1 MSKILVYGATGDQG
15 LPLIDELLKNGYKVK
30 AASRNPDDFKAYN
43 SSDVQVVKADLFD
56 IESLRNAS
64 KDIDGIAMNLPFV
77 FDREIA
83 KTWGENITK
92 AGYDEGIKKIVFN
105 TSCYVAANDNGLA
118 AHDGRREI
126 EKAMEE
132 SGMEYVVI
140 RSMVFMDNLT
150 RFWSKPSIT
159 NNNIFAYPCSPELK
173 ISWVCLKDVAKFMV
187 ASLSSS
193 SMKADKIYVGGP
205 ETLLGKDVAERFSKA
220 LGREIIFKSLE
231 PQNFAGA
238 MSKLVTG
245 SEVYEDQ
252 SIYGGMAAFY
262 SWYNQQN
269 PSPLAVDMNPLY
281 KTLNVSPIYFED
293 WIKSHNWDK
302 VQ

>member
-1 MSKILVYGATGDQG
+1 MNKILVYGATGDQG
-15 LPLIDELLKNGYKVK
+15 LPLIDELLKNGYKVR
-30 AASRNPDDFKAYN
+30 AASRNPDDFNAYN
-43 SSDVQVVKADLFD
+43 PDDVEAVKADLFD

-77 FDREIA
+77 FDKEIA
-83 KTWGENITK
+83 KTWGENITRS
-92 AGYDEGIKKIVFN
+92 GYDAGIKKIVFN
-105 TSCYVAANDNGLA
+105 TSCYVAPDDNGLA
-118 AHDGRREI
+118 AHDGRRAI

-159 NNNIFAYPCSPELK
+159 NNNTFAYPCSPELK
-173 ISWVCLKDVAKFMV
+173 ISWVCLEDVAKFMV

-205 ETLLGKDVAERFSKA
+205 EILLGKEVAERFSRA

-281 KTLNVSPIYFED
+281 KSLNLKPTYFED

-302 VQ
+302 V

>member
-1 MSKILVYGATGDQG
+1 MNKVLVYGATGDQG
-15 LPLIDELLKNGYKVK
+15 LPLIDELLKNGYKVR
-30 AASRNPDDFKAYN
+30 AASRNPDDFNAYN
-43 SSDVQVVKADLFD
+43 PSDVEAVKADLFD
-56 IESLRNAS
+56 IESLRNVS
-64 KDIDGIAMNLPFV
+64 KGIDGIAMNLPFV
-77 FDREIA
+77 FDKEIA

-92 AGYDEGIKKIVFN
+92 AGSDEGIKKIVFN
-105 TSCYVAANDNGLA
+105 TSCYVAPNDNGLA
-118 AHDGRREI
+118 AHDGRRAI

-173 ISWVCLKDVAKFMV
+173 ISWVCLEDVAKFMV
-187 ASLSSS
+187 ASLSNS

-205 ETLLGKDVAERFSKA
+205 EILLGKDVAEKFSKA
-220 LGREIIFKSLE
+220 LDREIIFKSLE

-262 SWYNQQN
+262 NWYNQQN
-269 PSPLAVDMNPLY
+269 PSPLAVGMNPLY
-281 KTLNVSPIYFED
+281 KSLNVNPTYFED
-293 WIKSHNWDK
+293 WIKKHNWDK
-302 VQ
+302 V

>member
-1 MSKILVYGATGDQG
+1 MNKVLVYGATGDQG
-15 LPLIDELLKNGYKVK
+15 LPLIDELLKNGYKVR
-30 AASRNPDDFKAYN
+30 AASRNPDDFNAYN
-43 SSDVQVVKADLFD
+43 PSDVEAVKADLFD
-56 IESLRNAS
+56 IESLRNVS
-64 KDIDGIAMNLPFV
+64 KGIDGIAMNLPFV
-77 FDREIA
+77 FDKEIA

-92 AGYDEGIKKIVFN
+92 AGSDEGIKKIVFN
-105 TSCYVAANDNGLA
+105 TSCYVAPNDNGLA
-118 AHDGRREI
+118 AHDGRRAI

-173 ISWVCLKDVAKFMV
+173 ISWVCLEDVAKFMV

-205 ETLLGKDVAERFSKA
+205 EILLGKDVAEKFSKA
-220 LGREIIFKSLE
+220 LDREIIFKSLE

-262 SWYNQQN
+262 NWYNQQN

-281 KTLNVSPIYFED
+281 KSLNVNPTYFED
-293 WIKSHNWDK
+293 WIKKHNWDK
-302 VQ
+302 V

>member
-1 MSKILVYGATGDQG
+1 MNKILVYGATGDQG
-15 LPLIDELLKNGYKVK
+15 LPLIDELLKNGYKVR
-30 AASRNPDDFKAYN
+30 AASRNPDDFNAYN
-43 SSDVQVVKADLFD
+43 PSDVEAVKADLFD
-56 IESLRNAS
+56 IESLRNVS
-64 KDIDGIAMNLPFV
+64 KGIDGIAMNLPFV
-77 FDREIA
+77 FDKEIA

-92 AGYDEGIKKIVFN
+92 AGSDEGIKKIVFN
-105 TSCYVAANDNGLA
+105 TSCYVAPNDNGLA
-118 AHDGRREI
+118 AHDGRRAI

-173 ISWVCLKDVAKFMV
+173 ISWVCLEDVAKFMV

-205 ETLLGKDVAERFSKA
+205 EILLGKDVAEKFSKA

-281 KTLNVSPIYFED
+281 KSLNVNPTYFED
-293 WIKSHNWDK
+293 WIKKHNWDK
-302 VQ
+302 V

>member
-1 MSKILVYGATGDQG
+1 MNKILVYGATGDQG
-15 LPLIDELLKNGYKVK
+15 LPLIDELLKNGYKVR
-30 AASRNPDDFKAYN
+30 AASRNPNDFNAYN
-43 SSDVQVVKADLFD
+43 PVDVEAVKADLFD
-56 IESLRNAS
+56 IESLRNIS

-77 FDREIA
+77 FDKEIA
-83 KTWGENITK
+83 KTWGENITSS
-92 AGYDEGIKKIVFN
+92 GYDAGIKKIVFN
-105 TSCYVAANDNGLA
+105 TSCYVAPDDNGLA
-118 AHDGRREI
+118 AHDGRRAI

-159 NNNIFAYPCSPELK
+159 NNNTFAYPCSPELK
-173 ISWVCLKDVAKFMV
+173 ISWVCLEDVAKFMV

-205 ETLLGKDVAERFSKA
+205 EILLGKEVAERFSRA

-281 KTLNVSPIYFED
+281 KSLNLKPTYFED

-302 VQ
+302 V

>member
-1 MSKILVYGATGDQG
+1 MNKILVYGATGDQG
-15 LPLIDELLKNGYKVK
+15 LPLIDELLKNGYKVR
-30 AASRNPDDFKAYN
+30 AASRNPNDFNAYN
-43 SSDVQVVKADLFD
+43 PGDVEAVKADLFD
-56 IESLRNAS
+56 IESLRNIS
-64 KDIDGIAMNLPFV
+64 KGIDGIAMNLPFV
-77 FDREIA
+77 FDKEIA
-83 KTWGENITK
+83 KTWGENITRS
-92 AGYDEGIKKIVFN
+92 GYDAGIKKIVFN
-105 TSCYVAANDNGLA
+105 TSCYVAPDDNGLA
-118 AHDGRREI
+118 AHDGRRAI

-159 NNNIFAYPCSPELK
+159 NNNTFAYPCSPELK
-173 ISWVCLKDVAKFMV
+173 ISWVCLEDVAKFMV

-205 ETLLGKDVAERFSKA
+205 EILLGKEVAERFSRA
-220 LGREIIFKSLE
+220 LGREIIFKSLQ

-281 KTLNVSPIYFED
+281 KSLNLKPTYFED

-302 VQ
+302 V

>member
-1 MSKILVYGATGDQG
+1 MNKILVYGATGDQG
-15 LPLIDELLKNGYKVK
+15 LPLIDELLKNGYKVR
-30 AASRNPDDFKAYN
+30 AASRNPNDFNAYN
-43 SSDVQVVKADLFD
+43 PGDVEAVKADLFD
-56 IESLRNAS
+56 IESLRNIS
-64 KDIDGIAMNLPFV
+64 KGIDGIAMNLPFV
-77 FDREIA
+77 FDKEIA
-83 KTWGENITK
+83 KTWGENITRS
-92 AGYDEGIKKIVFN
+92 GYDAGIKKIVFN
-105 TSCYVAANDNGLA
+105 TSCYVAPDDNGLA
-118 AHDGRREI
+118 AHDGRRAI

-159 NNNIFAYPCSPELK
+159 NNNTFAYPCSPELK
-173 ISWVCLKDVAKFMV
+173 ISWVCLEDVAKFMV

-205 ETLLGKDVAERFSKA
+205 EILLGKEVAERFSRA

-281 KTLNVSPIYFED
+281 KSLNLKPTYFED

-302 VQ
+302 V

>member
-1 MSKILVYGATGDQG
+1 MNKILVYGATGDQG
-15 LPLIDELLKNGYKVK
+15 LPLIDELLKNGYKVR
-30 AASRNPDDFKAYN
+30 AASRNPDDFNAYN
-43 SSDVQVVKADLFD
+43 PSDVEAVKADLFD
-56 IESLRNAS
+56 IESLRNVS
-64 KDIDGIAMNLPFV
+64 KGIDGIAMNLPFV
-77 FDREIA
+77 FDKEIA

-92 AGYDEGIKKIVFN
+92 AGSDEGIKKIVFN
-105 TSCYVAANDNGLA
+105 TSCYVAPSDNGLA
-118 AHDGRREI
+118 AHDGRRTI

-173 ISWVCLKDVAKFMV
+173 ISWVCLEDVAKFMV

-205 ETLLGKDVAERFSKA
+205 EILLGKDVAEKFSKA

-281 KTLNVSPIYFED
+281 KSLNVNPTYFED
-293 WIKSHNWDK
+293 WIKKHNWDK
-302 VQ
+302 V

>member
-1 MSKILVYGATGDQG
+1 MNKILVYGATGDQG
-15 LPLIDELLKNGYKVK
+15 LPLIDELLKNGYKVR
-30 AASRNPDDFKAYN
+30 AASRNPDDFNAYN
-43 SSDVQVVKADLFD
+43 PSDVEAVKADLFD
-56 IESLRNAS
+56 IESLRNVS
-64 KDIDGIAMNLPFV
+64 KGIDGIAMNLPFV
-77 FDREIA
+77 FDKEIA

-92 AGYDEGIKKIVFN
+92 AGSDEGIKKIVFN
-105 TSCYVAANDNGLA
+105 TSCYVAPSDNGLA
-118 AHDGRREI
+118 AHDGRRAI

-173 ISWVCLKDVAKFMV
+173 ISWVCLEDVAKFMV

-205 ETLLGKDVAERFSKA
+205 EILLGKDVAEKFSKA

-262 SWYNQQN
+262 NWYNQQN

-281 KTLNVSPIYFED
+281 KSLNVNPTYFED
-293 WIKSHNWDK
+293 WIKKHNWDK
-302 VQ
+302 V

>member
-1 MSKILVYGATGDQG
+1 MNKILVYGATGDQG
-15 LPLIDELLKNGYKVK
+15 LPLIDELLKNGYKVR
-30 AASRNPDDFKAYN
+30 AASRNPDDFNAYN
-43 SSDVQVVKADLFD
+43 PSDVEAVKADLFD
-56 IESLRNAS
+56 IESLRNVS
-64 KDIDGIAMNLPFV
+64 KGIDGIAMNLPFV
-77 FDREIA
+77 FDKEIA

-92 AGYDEGIKKIVFN
+92 AGSDEGIKKIVFN
-105 TSCYVAANDNGLA
+105 TSCYVAPSDNGLA
-118 AHDGRREI
+118 AHDGRRAI

-173 ISWVCLKDVAKFMV
+173 ISWVCLEDVAKFMV

-193 SMKADKIYVGGP
+193 SMNADKIYVGGP
-205 ETLLGKDVAERFSKA
+205 EILLGKDVAEKFSKA

-281 KTLNVSPIYFED
+281 KSLNVNPTYFED
-293 WIKSHNWDK
+293 WIKKHNWDK
-302 VQ
+302 V

>member
-1 MSKILVYGATGDQG
+1 MNKILVYGATGDQG
-15 LPLIDELLKNGYKVK
+15 LPLIDELLKNGYKVR
-30 AASRNPDDFKAYN
+30 AASRNPDDFNAYN
-43 SSDVQVVKADLFD
+43 PSDVEAVKADLFD
-56 IESLRNAS
+56 IESLRNVS
-64 KDIDGIAMNLPFV
+64 KGIDGIAMNLPFV
-77 FDREIA
+77 FDKEIA

-92 AGYDEGIKKIVFN
+92 AGSDEGIKKIVFN
-105 TSCYVAANDNGLA
+105 TSCYVAPSDNGLA
-118 AHDGRREI
+118 AHDGRRAI

-173 ISWVCLKDVAKFMV
+173 ISWVCLEDVAKFMV

-193 SMKADKIYVGGP
+193 SMNADKIYVGGP
-205 ETLLGKDVAERFSKA
+205 EILLGKDVAEKFSKV
-220 LGREIIFKSLE
+220 LDREIIFKSLE

-281 KTLNVSPIYFED
+281 KSLNVNPTYFED
-293 WIKSHNWDK
+293 WIKKHNWDK
-302 VQ
+302 V

>member
-1 MSKILVYGATGDQG
+1 MNKILVYGATGDQG
-15 LPLIDELLKNGYKVK
+15 LPLIDELLKNGYKVR
-30 AASRNPDDFKAYN
+30 AASRNPDDFNAYN
-43 SSDVQVVKADLFD
+43 PDDVEAVKADLFD

-77 FDREIA
+77 FDKEIA
-83 KTWGENITK
+83 KTWGENITRS
-92 AGYDEGIKKIVFN
+92 GYEAGIKKIVFN
-105 TSCYVAANDNGLA
+105 TSCYVAPNDNGLA
-118 AHDGRREI
+118 AHDGRRAI

-159 NNNIFAYPCSPELK
+159 NNNTFAYPCSPELK
-173 ISWVCLKDVAKFMV
+173 ISWVCLEDVAKFMV

-205 ETLLGKDVAERFSKA
+205 EILLGKEVAERFSRA

-281 KTLNVSPIYFED
+281 KSLNLKPTYFED

-302 VQ
+302 V

>member
-1 MSKILVYGATGDQG
+1 MNKILVYGATGDQG
-15 LPLIDELLKNGYKVK
+15 LPLIDELLKNGYKVR
-30 AASRNPDDFKAYN
+30 AASRNPNDFYAYN
-43 SSDVQVVKADLFD
+43 PGDVEAVKADLFD
-56 IESLRNAS
+56 IESLRNIS

-77 FDREIA
+77 FDKEIA
-83 KTWGENITK
+83 KTWGENITRS
-92 AGYDEGIKKIVFN
+92 GYDAGIKKIVFN
-105 TSCYVAANDNGLA
+105 TSCYVAPDDNGLA
-118 AHDGRREI
+118 AHDGRRAI

-159 NNNIFAYPCSPELK
+159 NNNTFAYPCSPELK
-173 ISWVCLKDVAKFMV
+173 ISWVCLEDVAKFMV

-205 ETLLGKDVAERFSKA
+205 EILLGKEVAERFSRA

-281 KTLNVSPIYFED
+281 KSLNLKPTYFED

-302 VQ
+302 V